1 MVSIILLRDK
11 LSRPLSIGFE
21 PSGYCNYRCEMCPAA
36 SNSRDKGFMS
46 LADYRKVIDRARPLF
61 VTLGGDGEP
70 LMNKDIIHFVSYAKS
85 HSSTVKLI
93 TNGYFLNE
101 EITKGILE
109 YRLDNIS
116 PSIAS
121 VDKENYEKIR
131 KGGDFERVVS
141 NLKDLLRRRKES
153 RARTHVVVNMTLSTS
168 NITELPDAISFFGKM
183 GVDLIDFL
191 YVFRITEENR
201 KLVPDSDI
209 AESSIVEAKKTF

>member
-1 MVSIILLRDK
+1 
-11 LSRPLSIGFE
+11 
-21 PSGYCNYRCEMCPAA
+21 MCPAA